1 MKMNI
6 PMMIAT
12 VERLVRLESAMAAKH
27 QVTIAEIYASLP
39 TDRSES
45 FMWLIRQVAEARVE
59 RDRLEREEDAATVAL
74 KIAEEAAKSSSW
86 KWGARKDDVA
96 AVPKDVAAAQAAL
109 MSVQEKLAPLNKRVA
124 PLVALLKEEMKV
136 EEEDAESAAWAA
148 RGYTDPM
155 PAHIQRAEEERRRE
169 LEAECVTLKIPQSHA
184 EWKEWIAS
192 LPVREEEEPEEEVE
206 MWDPSECIVT
216 RILAG
221 DYGAYDPKPVEVVA
235 PVEVK
240 VVRKGPKKIS
250 SGEWLQRVVAAKK
263 ARRLALSLA

>member
-6 PMMIAT
+6 PMMIAA
-12 VERLVRLESAMAAKH
+12 VERLVRMESAMVAKH
-27 QVTIAEIYASLP
+27 QMAIAEIYASLP

-59 RDRLEREEDAATVAL
+59 RDRLEREEDAATAAV
-74 KIAEEAAKSSSW
+74 KIAEEAAKGSAW
-86 KWGARKDDVA
+86 KWGARKDDVS
-96 AVPKDVAAAQAAL
+96 AVPKDVAAAHAAL
-109 MSVQEKLAPLNKRVA
+109 KGVQEKLAPLNKRVA

-136 EEEDAESAAWAA
+136 EEEDEESAAWAA

-155 PAHIQRAEEERRRE
+155 PAHIQRAEAERRRE
-169 LEAECVTLKIPQSHA
+169 LEAECVTLKIPTSHA

-192 LPVREEEEPEEEVE
+192 RPKEEPEPEPE

-221 DYGAYDPKPVEVVA
+221 DYGAYDPKPVETVV
-235 PVEVK
+235 PVEIK
-240 VVRKGPKKIS
+240 AVRYQPKKVS

-263 ARRLALSLA
+263 ARRLALPLA